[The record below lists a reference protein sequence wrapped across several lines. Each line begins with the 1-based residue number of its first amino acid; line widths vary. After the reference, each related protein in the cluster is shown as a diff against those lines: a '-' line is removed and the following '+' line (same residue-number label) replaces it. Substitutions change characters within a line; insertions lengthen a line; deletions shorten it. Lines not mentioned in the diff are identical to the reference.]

1 MRHMNPKYISG
12 QEAVRI
18 IRPGNRVFVH
28 GGAATPHY
36 LLKCLAERSDELFN
50 IEVVSI
56 SLQGDAV
63 IADPKYKG
71 SFRINSLFV
80 SQNIRT
86 AVNEGRAD
94 YVPIFLSEIPN
105 LFRRNIL
112 PLDVAM
118 VQVSPPDKH
127 GYCSLGVS
135 VDIAVAG
142 IKAAKH
148 VIAQVNRRM
157 PRTLGDGIIHISEFD
172 SIVEHQQELP
182 ETISEAGT
190 SEIAARIGE
199 YCAVLVE
206 DGATIQT
213 GIGTIPDA
221 VLASLRNHKKLGI
234 HTEMF
239 SDGIIPLVEKGIITN
254 EFKKKHRGKIVTS
267 FLLGS
272 RQLYDFV
279 DDNPSIVALGI
290 DYVND
295 TSVIRTNPKV
305 TAINSAIEVDFTGQ
319 VCSDSIGTF
328 HYSGVGGQMDFMRG
342 ASLSEGGKPIIAL
355 PSTTGKGISRIVPFL
370 KQGAGVV
377 TTRAHAH
384 YIVTEYGVAYLYG
397 KNLRQRSKA
406 LIDIAHPNH
415 RESLEREAYKRFHT
429 YEFERTIY

>member
-1 MRHMNPKYISG
+1 MKSNYTTG
-12 QEAVRI
+12 VEAVKVI
-18 IRPGNRVFVH
+18 QPGQRVFVH
-28 GGAATPHY
+28 GGAATPHH
-36 LLKCLAERSDELFN
+36 LLKCLAERSKELYN
-50 IEVVSI
+50 VELVCI
-56 SLQGDAV
+56 SLQGDAIV
-63 IADPKYKG
+63 ADAEYRNA
-71 SFRINSLFV
+71 FRFNSLFV
-80 SQNIRT
+80 SHNLRK

-112 PLDVAM
+112 PIDVAM

-135 VDIAVAG
+135 VDIGVA
-142 IKAAKH
+142 AMRSAKH
-148 VIAQVNRRM
+148 VIAQVNPRM
-157 PRTLGDGIIHISEFD
+157 PRTLGDGIVHISAFNAV
-172 SIVEHQQELP
+172 VEHTQELP
-182 ETISEAGT
+182 EILPEART
-190 SEIAARIGE
+190 SDIARRIGE
-199 YCAVLVE
+199 YCAELVE

-221 VLASLRNHKKLGI
+221 VLASLHNHKRLGV

-239 SDGIIPLVEKGIITN
+239 SDGIIPLVEKGVITN

-272 RQLYDFV
+272 RKLYDFV
-279 DDNPSIVALGI
+279 DDNPSVAALAI

-319 VCSDSIGTF
+319 VCSDSIGTYHF
-328 HYSGVGGQMDFMRG
+328 SGVGGQMDFMRG

-355 PSTTGKGISRIVPFL
+355 PSTTSTGISRIVATL

-397 KNLRQRSKA
+397 KNLRQRCKA
-406 LIDIAHPNH
+406 LIEIAHPNH
-415 RESLEREAYKRFHT
+415 REELEREAFNRFHS
-429 YEFERTIY
+429 YQFERTVY